1 MIHQYAFQLP
11 QRILSG
17 PGAIEKVAAQLERLG
32 KNRALI
38 LTGNTLAT
46 KTDLV
51 ARLEKLLGPAH
62 AGTFSGCKQHVLSGS
77 VVEAVEH
84 AREVGADA
92 LIAFGGGSPIDTA
105 KNVAHRLL
113 GDAPREA
120 MPQIAIPTT
129 LSAGEFTAHGGST
142 DEATRVK
149 SGVGDPRIL
158 PAVVIHDPEVTVET
172 PTQLWV
178 STGVKALDHAVEALW
193 SPRAHP
199 VTDTLALEAIRRL
212 HANLRDSAD
221 PERIDARMECMI
233 AAWMSIFGVRNV
245 GMRLSHPL
253 GHQIGA
259 RWNVPHGVTSCIV
272 LPEVMRFLA
281 PSTVDA
287 QSRIAEALGNG
298 ATGLSPAL
306 AADSVE
312 AMIGSLDVP
321 TTLSE
326 AGAVREEL
334 PDVARAVAH
343 ELSTA
348 RSPDAAT
355 ATEEILLGLLER
367 VW

>member
-1 MIHQYAFQLP
+1 MMHEYVFQPP
-11 QRILSG
+11 QRVLSG
-17 PGAIEKVAAQLERLG
+17 PGSVKKVAAQLEKLG
-32 KNRALI
+32 KSRALI

-51 ARLEKLLGPAH
+51 ARVEALLGPAH
-62 AGTFSGCKQHVLSGS
+62 AGTFSGCKQHVLSQS
-77 VVEAVEH
+77 VADAVEH
-84 AREVGADA
+84 AREVDADI

-129 LSAGEFTAHGGST
+129 LSAGEFTAAAGIT
-142 DEATRVK
+142 DETTRVK
-149 SGVGDPRIL
+149 SGLRDPRVL
-158 PAVVIHDPEVTVET
+158 PAVVIHDPELSVET

-199 VTDTLALEAIRRL
+199 VSDTLALEAIRRL
-212 HANLRDSAD
+212 RANLRDSAD
-221 PERIDARMECMI
+221 PENIAARTECML

-281 PSTVDA
+281 PSTADA
-287 QSRIAEALGNG
+287 QSRIAEAFGNG
-298 ATGLSPAL
+298 ATDSGQDS
-306 AADSVE
+306 AADAVE
-312 AMIGSLDVP
+312 AMIRSLDVP
-321 TTLSE
+321 TKLSE
-326 AGAVREEL
+326 TGAVREEL
-334 PDVARAVAH
+334 PDVARAVSH
-343 ELSTA
+343 ELSTG

-355 ATEEILLGLLER
+355 ATEELLLGLLER